1 MSVKLECFYPF
12 DNINEYVPDD
22 VFRFYHFNLLNK
34 QVTIVHNKYGFSV
47 RCLNFA
53 PSFFKGKQK
62 YNTWYQVTEYL
73 KNLETAVFFFSIC
86 VSEILFTARNVTYQN
101 ELQGATMR
109 VNNCIYC
116 YNNEVHHVL

>member
-1 MSVKLECFYPF
+1 MSVKLECFYPSE
-12 DNINEYVPDD
+12 NINEYVPDD

-86 VSEILFTARNVTYQN
+86 VSEILFSSRNVTYQN
-101 ELQGATMR
+101 EFQGATMR
-109 VNNCIYC
+109 VTNCIYC

>member
-1 MSVKLECFYPF
+1 MSVKLECFYPGE
-12 DNINEYVPDD
+12 NINEYVPDD
-22 VFRFYHFNLLNK
+22 VFKFYHFNLLNK

-47 RCLNFA
+47 RCFNFA

-73 KNLETAVFFFSIC
+73 TNLETAVFFFSIC
-86 VSEILFTARNVTYQN
+86 VSEILFDSRNVVYQN

-109 VNNCIYC
+109 VTNCIYC

>member
-1 MSVKLECFYPF
+1 MSVKLDCFYP
-12 DNINEYVPDD
+12 DENINEYVPDD
-22 VFRFYHFNLLNK
+22 VFKFYHFNLLNK

-53 PSFFKGKQK
+53 PSFYKGKQK
-62 YNTWYQVTEYL
+62 YKTWYQVTEYL

-86 VSEILFTARNVTYQN
+86 VSEILFDSRNVVYQN

-109 VNNCIYC
+109 VTNGIYC